1 MIELQEACEARPV
14 RFLEEWGC
22 EGWRM
27 KLYGIAYKREAPR
40 ARLVETAKR
49 LARERL
55 PAPAGGEGRYGVGF
69 MGVHDGRDANF
80 IFISWWADENELHH
94 HVYASPSDE
103 LDQLDYITPTGL
115 IACVWD
121 LRVMSFER
129 DAWVEEVLRNPSGPD
144 VEGYLSRRL
153 SEDV

>member
-1 MIELQEACEARPV
+1 MIELRESCETRPV
-14 RFLEEWGC
+14 RFIEEWRH

-27 KLYGIAYKREAPR
+27 KLYGIAYKREGPR
-40 ARLVETAKR
+40 AALAETAKR

-55 PAPAGGEGRYGVGF
+55 PSPAEGEGRYGVGF
-69 MGVHDGRDANF
+69 IGVHDGREANF

-94 HVYASPSDE
+94 HVYAAPSDE
-103 LDQLDYITPTGL
+103 LADLKYITPTGL

-129 DAWVEEVLRNPSGPD
+129 DAWIEEVLRNERGPD
-144 VEGYLSRRL
+144 MEAYMSRRL
-153 SEDV
+153 DGDV